1 VLDGLH
7 AEHGGGRQHPRLA
20 GQGHARRR
28 RDGERDPADLDRA
41 RAQVRRNGRH
51 VRDHAAGGVFS
62 ALERSI
68 DGGRIR
74 QFSADDLLALARAF
88 EVPIGW
94 FLTPPPRQEQV
105 DVATPDHPKGM
116 APDVLLDAVLGT
128 AETLAAWD
136 DVLRVWPLFTSRV
149 RVSADGSLQH
159 LGRVDPDVHTR
170 LDDLAAARA
179 RIAARRQ
186 FGDLDAAVEALDR
199 VRELLGVL
207 DHEAQGED
215 DPSSSQ

>member
-1 VLDGLH
+1 LRGWTQDQAA
-7 AEHGGGRQHPRLA
+7 AELAPYLGQRLS
-20 GQGHARRR
+20 
-28 RDGERDPADLDRA
+28 PAS
-41 RAQVRRNGRH
+41 
-51 VRDHAAGGVFS
+51 FS

-94 FLTPPPRQEQV
+94 FLTPPPRSDQV

-128 AETLAAWD
+128 AATLATWE
-136 DVLRVWPLFTSRV
+136 DVLRVWPLFSRRL
-149 RVSADGSLQH
+149 RVSPDGGLQH

-170 LDDLAAARA
+170 LNDFTAIRARMAARQ
-179 RIAARRQ
+179 Q
-186 FGDLDAAVEALDR
+186 FGDLDAAVDALDR

-207 DHEAQGED
+207 DDEGEGGD
-215 DPSSSQ
+215 DPSASH